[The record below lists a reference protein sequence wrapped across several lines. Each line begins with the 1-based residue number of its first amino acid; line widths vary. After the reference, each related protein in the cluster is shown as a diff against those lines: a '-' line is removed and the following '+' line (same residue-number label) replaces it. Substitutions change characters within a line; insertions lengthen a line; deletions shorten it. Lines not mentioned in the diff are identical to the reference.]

1 MIEVRHFIGE
11 KYPDFVFFDDQN
23 VVVNE
28 DELIPMGFLCTKK
41 ALDEKIKEKD
51 HIEHVELQEVA
62 SEIADARALGDL
74 RENAE
79 YQYGKDKQ
87 KNLNARLRTLTDEI
101 EKAQVITP
109 DMVNDSKISFGTE
122 VTLHDNL
129 QDKDITYTILGQ
141 WESDPDNGILNF
153 KTPLGMKLL
162 NKTVGDELDFSI
174 NGNPYSYKVL
184 SIRTASF

>member
-1 MIEVRHFIGE
+1 MRTVS
-11 KYPDFVFFDDQN
+11 
-23 VVVNE
+23 
-28 DELIPMGFLCTKK
+28 FLWVSFAQRKP
-41 ALDEKIKEKD
+41 LDEKIKEKE
-51 HIEHVELQEVA
+51 HIEHVELQEVTN
-62 SEIADARALGDL
+62 EIADARALGDL

-109 DMVNDSKISFGTE
+109 DSVSDSKVSFGTT
-122 VTLHDNL
+122 VVLHDRL
-129 QDKDITYTILGQ
+129 QNKDVSYTILGQ

-162 NKTVGDELDFSI
+162 NRTVGDELDFSI
-174 NGNPYSYKVL
+174 NGNPYSYKVV
-184 SIRTASF
+184 SISVADF

>member
-1 MIEVRHFIGE
+1 
-11 KYPDFVFFDDQN
+11 
-23 VVVNE
+23 
-28 DELIPMGFLCTKK
+28 
-41 ALDEKIKEKD
+41 
-51 HIEHVELQEVA
+51 
-62 SEIADARALGDL
+62 
-74 RENAE
+74 
-79 YQYGKDKQ
+79 
-87 KNLNARLRTLTDEI
+87 
-101 EKAQVITP
+101 
-109 DMVNDSKISFGTE
+109 MVNDSKISFGTE

-162 NKTVGDELDFSI
+162 NKTAGDELDFSI